1 MTEHVIS
8 NTAADIK
15 ASMNA
20 LLVLME
26 QQDSLRESI
35 KNGVKTLSENHDLD
49 KGALMATLRRLH
61 KGNHEEQES
70 KNRVIASY
78 VEAYNAAPNHRVPE
92 PTHSRISMTSEEISN
107 RNKIADNFLAN
118 ALEDGAF
125 AGEDEDE
132 FI

>member
-15 ASMNA
+15 AAMTA

-26 QQDSLRESI
+26 QQDALRESI
-35 KNGVKTLSENHDLD
+35 KDGVKTLAETHDLD

-78 VEAYNAAPNHRVPE
+78 VEAYKAAPNHRVPE
-92 PTHSRISMTSEEISN
+92 PTHARVASSS
-107 RNKIADNFLAN
+107 D
-118 ALEDGAF
+118 D
-125 AGEDEDE
+125 DDE